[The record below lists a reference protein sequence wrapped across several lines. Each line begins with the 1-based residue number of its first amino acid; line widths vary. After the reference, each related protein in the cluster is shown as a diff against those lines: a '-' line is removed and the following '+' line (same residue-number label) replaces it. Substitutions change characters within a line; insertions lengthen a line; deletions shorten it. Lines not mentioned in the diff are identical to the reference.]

1 MAKFCSANYVSA
13 KKFFGSL
20 FWSKKWSTE
29 NFSLRTGRGGGTDV
43 GGTDVV
49 TVTTSFSEAIPATGA
64 PAASIRWDGSCGDAY
79 VDATAAGTVIS
90 GSTVTTTHTLSASGT
105 KFVVGTSC
113 VDYTTAIK
121 DVAGNALAADEGN
134 VAGLG

>member
-1 MAKFCSANYVSA
+1 MTSTIVAAAQAANSAA
-13 KKFFGSL
+13 A
-20 FWSKKWSTE
+20 T
-29 NFSLRTGRGGGTDV
+29 FS

-64 PAASIRWDGSCGDAY
+64 PAASIRWDGACNGTF

-105 KFVVGTSC
+105 KFVSGTSC

-121 DVAGNALAADEGN
+121 DVAGNALVADVDN
-134 VAGLG
+134 IAGLG